1 MFLRKNSIHRIPE
14 IASFR
19 AIVVLAGAAAC
30 FLASASL
37 HAGPCSANQTM
48 QDLMDRQ
55 SRNIVIAAHRGGH
68 QHDWEYRA
76 PENSL
81 ANLEK
86 AVELEFE
93 IYETDIHRSK
103 DGVFVVM
110 HDPTVDRTT
119 NGTGRVEDLYA
130 TDLQNLRLRYQNG
143 HLADE
148 TVPTFEELLRRGRDR
163 IVFKVDYKASLA
175 HFPEVVKL
183 VDAVGT
189 LDQVIFRFWFNA
201 ENAARLQ
208 DFIAQGMPYTSTLL
222 MFRTKSIQ
230 EIDDVIEEFDV
241 SLIEV
246 SMTSEE
252 LTEERRDAIRHARD
266 SGLVVETHALGGP
279 VEWGALISAGIR
291 IFHSKEPEQMKR
303 YLRSRNLDSCRNGS
317 ASLIRESRDAH

>member
-1 MFLRKNSIHRIPE
+1 MEP
-14 IASFR
+14 
-19 AIVVLAGAAAC
+19 
-30 FLASASL
+30 
-37 HAGPCSANQTM
+37 
-48 QDLMDRQ
+48 
-55 SRNIVIAAHRGGH
+55 
-68 QHDWEYRA
+68 
-76 PENSL
+76 
-81 ANLEK
+81 
-86 AVELEFE
+86 
-93 IYETDIHRSK
+93 
-103 DGVFVVM
+103 
-110 HDPTVDRTT
+110 
-119 NGTGRVEDLYA
+119 GRVEDLYA

-163 IVFKVDYKASLA
+163 IVFKVDYKAPLA

-201 ENAARLQ
+201 ENADRLQ
-208 DFIAQGMPYTSTLL
+208 DFIDQGMPYTSTLL

-266 SGLVVETHALGGP
+266 SGLVVETHAFGWPCRVGCLDICRHSNFSQQGTRAD
-279 VEWGALISAGIR
+279 EALS
-291 IFHSKEPEQMKR
+291 SLEEP
-303 YLRSRNLDSCRNGS
+303 
-317 ASLIRESRDAH
+317 